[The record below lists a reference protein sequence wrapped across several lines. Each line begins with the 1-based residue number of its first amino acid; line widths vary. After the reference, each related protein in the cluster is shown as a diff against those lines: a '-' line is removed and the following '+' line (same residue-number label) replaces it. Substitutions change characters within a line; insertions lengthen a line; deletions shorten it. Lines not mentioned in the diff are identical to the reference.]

1 MPEEEIA
8 KDLIKETKTPLTAPS
23 TNISGKPSGTNIKDI
38 FNELNNKVDIILDN
52 ARQK

>member
-8 KDLIKETKTPLTAPS
+8 KNLIKEAKTPLAAPS
-23 TNISGKPSGTNIKDI
+23 ANISGKPSGTNIKDI